1 MHRLRFVAAVL
12 FAPAALAGQAS
23 KSTSSPATLSALDA
37 KSAHY
42 AGVAKQIW
50 GFAELGYQEY
60 KSSALLRR
68 ELATAGFKVD
78 SGVAGMPTA
87 FIANYGSG
95 KPVIAI
101 VGEFDALPGLS
112 QDALPGDRCSTAA
125 RDTAADIIYSAPR
138 RWRRRSR

>member
-1 MHRLRFVAAVL
+1 LPPRS

-95 KPVIAI
+95 KPC
-101 VGEFDALPGLS
+101 
-112 QDALPGDRCSTAA
+112 DR
-125 RDTAADIIYSAPR
+125 DR
-138 RWRRRSR
+138 R

>member
-23 KSTSSPATLSALDA
+23 KSTSSPASLSALDA
-37 KSAHY
+37 RSAHY

-87 FIANYGSG
+87 WPISARGHSLARSAG
-95 KPVIAI
+95 RATARCPTRR
-101 VGEFDALPGLS
+101 
-112 QDALPGDRCSTAA
+112 GDFWPADWRSSPRA
-125 RDTAADIIYSAPR
+125 RG
-138 RWRRRSR
+138 